1 MKIFRSLISYFSA
14 RKVRSTKKM
23 ASLVLNV
30 NLKDKIKNL
39 QKNLLTILN
48 KKKLTQ
54 QQVILNL
61 ENLTLLLQLWT
72 QSSNFGCCI
81 AKCQ

>member
-1 MKIFRSLISYFSA
+1 MKIFRSLISYLSA

-48 KKKLTQ
+48 KKKINATASDSLFWKFDLAPAT
-54 QQVILNL
+54 LN
-61 ENLTLLLQLWT
+61 
-72 QSSNFGCCI
+72 
-81 AKCQ
+81 AKFQFRMLYC

>member
-1 MKIFRSLISYFSA
+1 MKDFRSLICYFSA

-23 ASLVLNV
+23 TSLALNV
-30 NLKDKIKNL
+30 NLKDKIKTL
-39 QKNLLTILN
+39 QKNLLRILN

-54 QQVILNL
+54 QQAILNL
-61 ENLTLLLQLWT
+61 ENLTLFVQLRT
-72 QSSNFGCCI
+72 QSSNFGCCN

>member
-1 MKIFRSLISYFSA
+1 MKIFRSLISYLSA

-30 NLKDKIKNL
+30 NLKDKIKSL
-39 QKNLLTILN
+39 QKNLLIILN

-54 QQVILNL
+54 QQVILYF